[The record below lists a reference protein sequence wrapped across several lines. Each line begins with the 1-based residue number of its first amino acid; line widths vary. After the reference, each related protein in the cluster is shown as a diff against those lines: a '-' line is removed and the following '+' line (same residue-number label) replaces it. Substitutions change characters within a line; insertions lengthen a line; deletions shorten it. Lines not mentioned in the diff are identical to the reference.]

1 VNGPVLGKLV
11 IISGPSGAGKST
23 VVGRLLADCEMPLE
37 LSVSATTRQPRPDE
51 VDGKDY
57 HFLSR
62 DQFLSRRDNQEFLEW
77 KEVFGRGDYYG
88 TLRSTVTAGVNAG
101 KWVVLEIDVEG
112 AMALVE
118 SHPDAITIFLHPG
131 SMAEVERRLRER
143 GTDSEDSI
151 ARRLEVAR
159 HEMTYK
165 ERYKFDVQNDTVDQA
180 VGDVCSILS
189 AQVSAPTTESPRKST
204 H

>member
-1 VNGPVLGKLV
+1 VNGPAPGKLV

-23 VVGRLLADCEMPLE
+23 VVGRLLATCDLPLE
-37 LSVSATTRQPRPDE
+37 MSVSATTRPPRTGE
-51 VDGKDY
+51 IDGRDY

-62 DQFLSRRDNQEFLEW
+62 EQFQARRDNQEFLEW

-88 TLRSTVTAGVNAG
+88 TLRDAVTAGINAG

-112 AMALVE
+112 AMTVVE

-131 SMAEVERRLRER
+131 STAELERRLRER
-143 GTDSEDSI
+143 GTDSDDAI

-159 HEMTYK
+159 QEMTFRN
-165 ERYKFDVQNDTVDQA
+165 RYQHDVQNDAVDQA
-180 VGDVCSILS
+180 VRDVCEILHQH
-189 AQVSAPTTESPRKST
+189 ASAPLTESPPESPR
-204 H
+204 

>member
-1 VNGPVLGKLV
+1 MNGPVPGKLV

-23 VVGRLLADCEMPLE
+23 VVRRLLAECPLPLE
-37 LSVSATTRQPRPDE
+37 MSVSATTRPPRPDE

-62 DQFLSRRDNQEFLEW
+62 EQFLARRDNQEFLEW

-112 AMALVE
+112 AMTVVAA
-118 SHPDAITIFLHPG
+118 HPDAITIFLHPG
-131 SMAEVERRLRER
+131 SNAELERRLRER
-143 GTDSEDSI
+143 GTESDDSI

-159 HEMTYK
+159 QEMTFK
-165 ERYKFDVQNDTVDQA
+165 HRYTYDVQNDTVDQA
-180 VGDVCSILS
+180 VHDVCAILN
-189 AQVSAPTTESPRKST
+189 AQTAAATLESPPESA

>member
-1 VNGPVLGKLV
+1 MPGILV

-23 VVGRLLADCEMPLE
+23 IVRRLLAECDLPLE
-37 LSVSATTRQPRPDE
+37 LSVSATTRPPRQGE
-51 VDGKDY
+51 IDGKDY

-62 DQFLSRRDNQEFLEW
+62 EQFLARREDQEFLEW

-88 TLRSTVTAGVNAG
+88 TLRSTVTAGINAG

-112 AMALVE
+112 AMTVVD
-118 SHPDAITIFLHPG
+118 SFQDAITIFLHPG
-131 SMAEVERRLRER
+131 SMAELERRLRER
-143 GTDSEDSI
+143 GTDSEDAI

-159 HEMTYK
+159 HEMTFK

-180 VGDVCSILS
+180 VADVCSVLN
-189 AQVSAPTTESPRKST
+189 AQRSKEISD
-204 H
+204 